1 MHDLVNS
8 VETVSAEVGDRA
20 SGVIPEPAE
29 GAQEAGAIERHVRR
43 EAEIEIPIETFR
55 RGRIGRATN
64 PVRSHVAIVPDAD
77 ETHFTKLA
85 RLDDALDLA
94 VMRG

>member
-1 MHDLVNS
+1 MHDLLHS

-20 SGVIPEPAE
+20 SGVIPEPTE
-29 GAQEAGAIERHVRR
+29 GTQEAGAIERDFRR
-43 EAEIEIPIETFR
+43 GAEIEIPIETFR
-55 RGRIGRATN
+55 RGRIGRAAN
-64 PVRSHVAIVPDAD
+64 SVRSHVAIIPDAD
-77 ETHFTKLA
+77 ETHFAKLA